1 MSPNYIPNH
10 VVITGATSDIGTAI
24 ARRFHALGSQI
35 MLHGRD
41 ADKLSRLT
49 EDLPGAQS
57 ICFDITDHDAVAA
70 GVSAIS
76 ACDLLVNN
84 AGGALGLEPF
94 HETALAD
101 IDFMIDVNVRA
112 LVAMTRHLVPAMV
125 AARRGHIINIG
136 SVAGSWPY
144 PGGHTYCASKAFV
157 QQFSRALRSDLAQ
170 HRVRVT
176 NIEPGMVETSF
187 SLKRFK
193 GDAARS
199 ASVYA
204 NTAPL
209 TAEDIA
215 ETVVWTAFLPPHV
228 NINNLEIMPTSQSFG
243 PLQVVRDHG

>member
-1 MSPNYIPNH
+1 MPSHIPQNIL
-10 VVITGATSDIGTAI
+10 ITGATSDIGAAI
-24 ARRFHALGSQI
+24 ARRFHALGSQLV
-35 MLHGRD
+35 LHGRD
-41 ADKLSRLT
+41 QDKLSALAGT
-49 EDLPGAQS
+49 MPGAKT
-57 ICFDITDHDAVAA
+57 ICFDITDQKAMMTALANVVD
-70 GVSAIS
+70 
-76 ACDLLVNN
+76 CDLLVNN

-94 HETALAD
+94 HETSIDD
-101 IDFMIDVNVRA
+101 IRFMIDVNVTA
-112 LVAMTRHLVPAMV
+112 LVAITHHLVPSMV

-157 QQFSRALRSDLAQ
+157 QQFSRALRSDLAT
-170 HRVRVT
+170 HHVRVT

-193 GDAARS
+193 GDADRA

-209 TAEDIA
+209 TADDIA
-215 ETVVWTAFLPPHV
+215 ETVVWSACLPPHV
-228 NINNLEIMPTSQSFG
+228 NINSLEIMPTSQSFG